1 MKLNTDNKQRLS
13 AGIAFILEFYK
24 MLMGTFL
31 IAFIPQDCGGSVCS
45 LADNVLNSNWLYMFG
60 NISNLVSF
68 FILLYF
74 YFIELKRENW
84 SITYLDIDHN
94 KSHNNLDEE
103 VEGYPLIKKDL
114 LNINHKYLNATKVS
128 IVTLIINFAISFTT
142 IGFNMMGM
150 NSLNAMIS
158 FLLLIA
164 MKMNVAFG
172 VAKKSV
178 KKDRIYSAY
187 LKLPEIY
194 NTIDVDHDNIEGNE
208 NTQDSND
215 TETNNTETNNTETN
229 NTETNEDSSSE
240 KTNDVIDVIADNTSV
255 VITMTTTTD

>member
-1 MKLNTDNKQRLS
+1 MKLNTDNKQRIS

-31 IAFIPQDCGGSVCS
+31 VAFIPQDCGGSVCT
-45 LADNVLNSNWLYMFG
+45 LAENVLNSNWLYMFG
-60 NISNLVSF
+60 NISNLISF
-68 FILLYF
+68 FIVLYF

-103 VEGYPLIKKDL
+103 VEGYPTIKQEL
-114 LNINHKYLNATKVS
+114 LHINNKYLNATKVS
-128 IVTLIINFAISFTT
+128 IITLIINFAISFTT
-142 IGFNMMGM
+142 IGFNMIGM

-164 MKMNVAFG
+164 MKMNSALG

-178 KKDRIYSAY
+178 TKDRIYSAY

-194 NTIDVDHDNIEGNE
+194 NSIDVDHDNIEGNE
-208 NTQDSND
+208 STCESNSIQ
-215 TETNNTETNNTETN
+215 ENNNIDEEMRESNEQTTDIIDE
-229 NTETNEDSSSE
+229 ETNESKEQNNIVDE
-240 KTNDVIDVIADNTSV
+240 NSV
-255 VITMTTTTD
+255 VINMTD